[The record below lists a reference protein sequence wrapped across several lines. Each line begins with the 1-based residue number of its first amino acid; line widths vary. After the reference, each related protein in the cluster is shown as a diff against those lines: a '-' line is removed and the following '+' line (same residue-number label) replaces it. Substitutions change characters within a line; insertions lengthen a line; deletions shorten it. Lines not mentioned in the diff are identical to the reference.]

1 MNEEHIVE
9 EEIKVDVCRTMG
21 TIYRRGLISATGG
34 NVSAKIPGT
43 NEFWITPHAIFK
55 GELLTSDLVRISL
68 EGNILEG
75 SKKPSIEVPMHRAIY
90 KKRPDVNAIVHAHN
104 PVTLGLALVGIEI
117 QPVTVEAAFALGKVP
132 VANFALPG
140 TEELG
145 NAVAEHIVGVKALI
159 LQNHGVVGLGSTLME
174 AEAIVEK
181 LEEVSTTQWVAYD
194 LGKPLP
200 IRKKYMEQ
208 GKKLYKIS

>member
-9 EEIKVDVCRTMG
+9 EEIKVDICRTMA

-34 NVSAKIPGT
+34 NVSARIPGT

-104 PVTLGLALVGIEI
+104 PVTLGLALIGIEI

-140 TEELG
+140 TDELG

-159 LQNHGVVGLGSTLME
+159 LQNHGVVGVGSNLME

-181 LEEVSTTQWVAYD
+181 LEEVSTAQWVACG
-194 LGKPLP
+194 LGKPLRIP
-200 IRKKYMEQ
+200 RKYIER
-208 GKKLYKIS
+208 GKKLYQAS